1 MQIFWVD
8 VVGCSVKMG
17 VGYLIYLRRGRMSMK
32 LNALAVAVTLAV
44 VAGPAAATIAN
55 STVANGGVNGNG
67 ELFFSVWDTAGTAD
81 DYSDDRS
88 YTRDLGGALNDWA
101 TSANVPVINTAKEAP
116 GYNMG
121 FGPDAL
127 LTSFLSA
134 TAPADFANLRWNVA
148 AVDSSGRDRV
158 LVTSKD
164 GLPMPNNAD
173 FKNFGL
179 GADIFLG
186 AVNTLPGQ
194 GGPGDGQSVLNVG
207 FNGSSIATLAN
218 GSALA
223 SKGWGND
230 FNAKSGSMNV
240 AGNIGEK
247 LNFYL
252 LTENGTAPASRVW
265 SYQYVNAVD
274 PTLPAFWQL
283 GNDGTLTYQVTA
295 VPEAEA
301 WAMMAAGL
309 LMIGAVARRRLS
321 A

>member
-1 MQIFWVD
+1 
-8 VVGCSVKMG
+8 
-17 VGYLIYLRRGRMSMK
+17 MSMK

-101 TSANVPVINTAKEAP
+101 TSANVPVIDAAKEAP

-148 AVDSSGRDRV
+148 AVDSNGRDRV

-164 GLPMPNNAD
+164 GLPSPNNID
-173 FKNFGL
+173 FRNWAQG
-179 GADIFLG
+179 GGDSFLG
-186 AVNTLPGQ
+186 AVNVLPGHA
-194 GGPGDGQSVLNVG
+194 GGVG
-207 FNGSSIATLAN
+207 VNGSSIATLAD

-223 SKGWGND
+223 SKSWGDN
-230 FNAKSGSMNV
+230 FGGRSGAMNV

-252 LTENGTAPASRVW
+252 LAENGTANTAKVLSH
-265 SYQYVNAVD
+265 QYVNAVD
-274 PTLPAFWQL
+274 PTQSAFWQL
-283 GNDGTLTYQVTA
+283 GNDGTLTYQVAA

>member
-1 MQIFWVD
+1 
-8 VVGCSVKMG
+8 
-17 VGYLIYLRRGRMSMK
+17 MSMK

-101 TSANVPVINTAKEAP
+101 TSANVPAINAAKEAP

-127 LTSFLSA
+127 LTSFLGA
-134 TAPADFANLRWNVA
+134 TASENFSNLRWSVA

-158 LVTSKD
+158 LVTSKS
-164 GLPMPNNAD
+164 GLPLPNNAD
-173 FKNFGL
+173 FKNWAQSG
-179 GADIFLG
+179 GDKFLG
-186 AVNTLPGQ
+186 AVNVLPGHT
-194 GGPGDGQSVLNVG
+194 GGVG
-207 FNGSSIATLAN
+207 VNGSSIATLAD

-223 SKGWGND
+223 SKSWGDN
-230 FNAKSGSMNV
+230 FGGQSGAMNV

-252 LTENGTAPASRVW
+252 LTENGTAPASTAW
-265 SYQYVNAVD
+265 SYQYVNATD
-274 PTLPAFWQL
+274 TTLPAFWQL
-283 GNDGTLTYQVTA
+283 GNDGTLTYQVAA

>member
-1 MQIFWVD
+1 
-8 VVGCSVKMG
+8 
-17 VGYLIYLRRGRMSMK
+17 MSMK
-32 LNALAVAVTLAV
+32 IKALAVAVTLAV

-81 DYSDDRS
+81 DLSDDRS

-101 TSANVPVINTAKEAP
+101 TSANVPVINAAKEAP

-158 LVTSKD
+158 LVTSNN
-164 GLPMPNNAD
+164 GLPVPNNAD
-173 FKNFGL
+173 FKVLAQSG
-179 GADIFLG
+179 GDIYLG
-186 AVNTLPGQ
+186 AVNVLPGQ

-207 FNGSSIATLAN
+207 FNGSSIATLAD

-223 SKGWGND
+223 SKSWGDN
-230 FNAKSGSMNV
+230 FGGRTGQLNV
-240 AGNIGEK
+240 AGYIGEK

-252 LTENGTAPASRVW
+252 FTENGTAPAATAW

-274 PTLPAFWQL
+274 PTLPAYWQL
-283 GNDGTLTYQVTA
+283 GNDGTLSYQVAA
-295 VPEAEA
+295 VPEAET

-309 LMIGAVARRRLS
+309 LMIGAVARRRMS

>member
-1 MQIFWVD
+1 
-8 VVGCSVKMG
+8 
-17 VGYLIYLRRGRMSMK
+17 MSMK
-32 LNALAVAVTLAV
+32 INALAVAVTLAV

-55 STVANGGVNGNG
+55 STVANGGTTLAFNGNG
-67 ELFFSVWDTAGTAD
+67 ELFFSVWDIAGTAD
-81 DYSDDRS
+81 DFSDDRS

-101 TSANVPVINTAKEAP
+101 TSANVPVINAAKETP
-116 GYNMG
+116 GYSMS

-134 TAPADFANLRWNVA
+134 TAPANFANLRWNVA

-158 LVTSKD
+158 LITSND
-164 GLPMPNNAD
+164 ALHMPINAD
-173 FKNFGL
+173 FRNWSQAG
-179 GADIFLG
+179 GDNFLG
-186 AVNTLPGQ
+186 AVNVLPGHA
-194 GGPGDGQSVLNVG
+194 GGVG
-207 FNGSSIATLAN
+207 VNGSSIATLAD

-223 SKGWGND
+223 SKSWGDD
-230 FNAKSGSMNV
+230 FGGRSGAMNV

-252 LTENGTAPASRVW
+252 LAENTLANNNTGTVFNYKYA
-265 SYQYVNAVD
+265 NAYGD
-274 PTLPAFWQL
+274 AAWQL
-283 GNDGTLTYQVTA
+283 GNDGTLTYVAA
-295 VPEAEA
+295 VPEAET

>member
-1 MQIFWVD
+1 
-8 VVGCSVKMG
+8 
-17 VGYLIYLRRGRMSMK
+17 MSMK
-32 LNALAVAVTLAV
+32 MKALAVAVTLAV

-101 TSANVPVINTAKEAP
+101 SSDNTPVINAAKEAP

-127 LTSFLSA
+127 LTSFLGGTASA
-134 TAPADFANLRWNVA
+134 NFSNLRWNVA

-158 LVTSKD
+158 LVTSRD
-164 GLPMPNNAD
+164 GLPLPINAD
-173 FKNFGL
+173 FRKWSQNG
-179 GADIFLG
+179 GDAFLG
-186 AVNTLPGQ
+186 AVNVLPGHV
-194 GGPGDGQSVLNVG
+194 GGVG
-207 FNGSSIATLAN
+207 VNGSSIATLAD

-223 SKGWGND
+223 SKSWGDN
-230 FNAKSGSMNV
+230 FGARSGAMNV

-252 LTENGTAPASRVW
+252 LAENGTGTVTTVLNH
-265 SYQYVNAVD
+265 QYVNAVD
-274 PTLPAFWQL
+274 PTQSAFWQL
-283 GNDGTLTYQVTA
+283 GNDGTLTYQVAA
-295 VPEAEA
+295 VPEAET

-309 LMIGAVARRRLS
+309 LMIGAVARRRMS